1 MKYIHLQLILIAG
14 SCLLAFS
21 IGDHVRSGGIEKQTS
36 KHRTKLPQALFKDP
50 SALDI
55 LAVLAVERLE
65 PIPNYDA
72 TLKEH
77 AKNNAVRSPGYS

>member
-1 MKYIHLQLILIAG
+1 VESRSKQA
-14 SCLLAFS
+14 S
-21 IGDHVRSGGIEKQTS
+21 IEQ
-36 KHRTKLPQALFKDP
+36 KLPQALFKDP

-55 LAVLAVERLE
+55 LAVLAVERLK

-77 AKNNAVRSPGYS
+77 AKNNAVRSPDTLRYLMACHNTLLSDTSGSR